1 MRLSIRINGKG
12 KAVAPGNFMKLKR
25 STVRLIV
32 SEKPSMRM
40 NAATSSTM
48 IRRKC
53 VDFAVTTRTLD
64 NVAIVNC
71 GGKLVFEK
79 EAAALCRAVSGLL
92 KHYQNVIIDMSGVDV
107 IDGSGLG
114 TLAEC
119 IREAQEAGA
128 SLIFC
133 RVPKKVRRLLDLTQ
147 LSSVVDI
154 VASEAEALERVRAAA

>member
-1 MRLSIRINGKG
+1 MT
-12 KAVAPGNFMKLKR
+12 PGSFMKLKR
-25 STVRLIV
+25 NTGILRV

-40 NAATSSTM
+40 NAAIGSPI

-53 VDFAVTTRTLD
+53 VEFALTTRTLD

-79 EAAALCRAVSGLL
+79 EAAALCRVVTGLV
-92 KHYQNVIIDMSGVDV
+92 KSYPSVIVNLDGVAA
-107 IDGSGLG
+107 IDGTGLG

-119 IREAQEAGA
+119 IRDAKQNGA

-133 RVPKKVRRLLDLTQ
+133 RVPRKIREVLDLTR
-147 LSSVVDI
+147 LSSLVEI
-154 VASEAEALERVRAAA
+154 VGSETEALERSRAAA

>member
-1 MRLSIRINGKG
+1 MT
-12 KAVAPGNFMKLKR
+12 PGYFMKLQR
-25 STVRLIV
+25 TTGRLRV
-32 SEKPSMRM
+32 SEKPSTRM
-40 NAATSSTM
+40 NAAAGSPI

-79 EAAALCRAVSGLL
+79 EATALCRAVSGLL
-92 KHYQNVIIDMSGVDV
+92 KSYQNVIVNMSGVAA

-119 IREAQEAGA
+119 IREAQQSGA

-133 RVPKKVRRLLDLTQ
+133 RVPKKVRDLLDLTHI
-147 LSSVVDI
+147 SSMVEI
-154 VASEAEALERVRAAA
+154 AGSEADALERVRAAA

>member
-1 MRLSIRINGKG
+1 
-12 KAVAPGNFMKLKR
+12 MKLKR
-25 STVRLIV
+25 TTGMLRV

-40 NAATSSTM
+40 NAAAGSPI

-53 VDFAVTTRTLD
+53 VDFAVNTRTLD

-79 EAAALCRAVSGLL
+79 EAAALCRVVSGLL
-92 KHYQNVIIDMSGVDV
+92 KSYQNVIVNMSGMAA

-119 IREAQEAGA
+119 IREAQELGA

-133 RVPKKVRRLLDLTQ
+133 RVPKKVRDLLDLTHI
-147 LSSVVDI
+147 SSMVEI
-154 VASEAEALERVRAAA
+154 VGSEGDALERVRAAA

>member
-1 MRLSIRINGKG
+1 
-12 KAVAPGNFMKLKR
+12 MKLKR
-25 STVRLIV
+25 TTGMLRV

-40 NAATSSTM
+40 NAAIGSPI

-53 VDFAVTTRTLD
+53 VEFALTTRALD
-64 NVAIVNC
+64 DVAIVNC

-92 KHYQNVIIDMSGVDV
+92 KGYQNVIVNMSGVAS

-119 IREAQEAGA
+119 IREAQQSGA

-133 RVPKKVRRLLDLTQ
+133 RVPKKVRELLDLTRI
-147 LSSVVDI
+147 SSMVEI
-154 VASEAEALERVRAAA
+154 VGSEADALERVRAAA

>member
-1 MRLSIRINGKG
+1 MT
-12 KAVAPGNFMKLKR
+12 PGSFMKLKR
-25 STVRLIV
+25 NTGILRV

-40 NAATSSTM
+40 NAAIGSPI

-53 VDFAVTTRTLD
+53 VEFALTTRTLD

-79 EAAALCRAVSGLL
+79 EAATLCRAVSGLV
-92 KHYQNVIIDMSGVDV
+92 KSYQSVIVNMSGVAA
-107 IDGSGLG
+107 IDGGGLG

-119 IREAQEAGA
+119 IREAQASGA

-133 RVPKKVRRLLDLTQ
+133 RVPKKVRALLDLTQ
-147 LSSVVDI
+147 LSSVVEI
-154 VASEAEALERVRAAA
+154 LGSESEALERVRAAA

>member
-1 MRLSIRINGKG
+1 
-12 KAVAPGNFMKLKR
+12 MKLKR
-25 STVRLIV
+25 STGMLRV
-32 SEKPSMRM
+32 SEKQSMRI
-40 NAATSSTM
+40 NAAISSPI

-64 NVAIVNC
+64 DVAIVNC

-92 KHYQNVIIDMSGVDV
+92 KSYQNVVVDMSGVAS
-107 IDGSGLG
+107 IDGGGLG

-119 IREAQEAGA
+119 IREAQESGA

-133 RVPKKVRRLLDLTQ
+133 RVPKKVRQLLDLTR
-147 LSSVVDI
+147 LSSMVEI
-154 VASEAEALERVRAAA
+154 VASQAEALEHVRAAA

>member
-1 MRLSIRINGKG
+1 
-12 KAVAPGNFMKLKR
+12 MKLKR
-25 STVRLIV
+25 SSGMLRI
-32 SEKPSMRM
+32 SEKQSMRM
-40 NAATSSTM
+40 NAAPGSLI

-64 NVAIVNC
+64 DVAIVNC

-92 KHYQNVIIDMSGVDV
+92 KSYRNVVVNMSGVAA

-119 IREAQEAGA
+119 IREAQESGA

-133 RVPKKVRRLLDLTQ
+133 RVPKKVRGLLDLTQ
-147 LSSVVDI
+147 LSTMVEI